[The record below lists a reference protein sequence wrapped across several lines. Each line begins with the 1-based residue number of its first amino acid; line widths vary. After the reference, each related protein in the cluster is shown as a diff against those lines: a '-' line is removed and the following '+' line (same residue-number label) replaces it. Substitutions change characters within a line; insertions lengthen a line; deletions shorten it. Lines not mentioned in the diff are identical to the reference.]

1 MPSRPLRSP
10 FELQKQSS
18 TAILRGMM
26 VIAVIFS
33 LLSCATAE
41 ESSLGK
47 RIDNFSLKDHR
58 GKNYSL
64 DDFNDSKLVLV
75 AFLGTECPLAKL
87 YVHRLNQLKEE
98 FRESDLSI
106 IAVNSNVQ
114 DSLSDLSNS
123 IRDQGITFPVLKDAT
138 NEVADEFGATRT
150 PEVFV
155 LDQNRIVRYFGRV
168 DDQYVVG
175 ITRSAPSREDAKIAI
190 QELLAGE
197 AVSVPETQ
205 ALGCIIGRRKT
216 PNENS
221 PVTYSNQI
229 ARIFQNRCVGC
240 HREGEVAPF
249 SMETYDDVA
258 GWGEMIAEVVQEGR
272 MPPWHANPQYGHFS
286 NDVSLSEKEKQLIA
300 TWVAN
305 GAPEGDPSELPVP
318 KEYVEGW
325 QLATNPDMVIPMA
338 DQPFEVAAE
347 VGPEG
352 IKYQHFWVDPKIDED
367 RWVTGME
374 ARPGN
379 PLVVHHI
386 IVYVHPQGKNT
397 REHSFLTAYVPGLR
411 LQALPPGAAKL
422 IPAGSWLRFEMHY
435 TPIGTEETDISQV
448 GLVFAEPESIKYE
461 VKTLH
466 VGNTGFELKPY
477 LANQKVTAKSGK
489 SPEEV
494 TLLSMSPHMHLRG
507 QAFRFEAEFPDGS
520 REILLDV
527 PNYDFNWQTQYR
539 LAEPRRLPAGTRLH
553 CTALFDNSENNL
565 ANPDP
570 SKTVYWGDQS
580 WDEMMLGYYDIMVSV
595 EPELLTSTGSVE
607 SIVKK
612 ILSQLDTDQN
622 SRLSLDEAKPL
633 DLLSRNFDRVDQ
645 NGDGFVSE
653 DELSAAVTRMHKQ

>member
-1 MPSRPLRSP
+1 M
-10 FELQKQSS
+10 
-18 TAILRGMM
+18 
-26 VIAVIFS
+26 AVICSS
-33 LLSCATAE
+33 LSHAAAE
-41 ESSLGK
+41 DASLGK
-47 RIDNFSLKDHR
+47 RIESFSLKDHR
-58 GKNYSL
+58 GKTYSL
-64 DDFNDSKLVLV
+64 DDFNDSKVVLV

-87 YVHRLNQLKEE
+87 YVHRLNELKEE
-98 FRESDLSI
+98 FGVEDLAI
-106 IAVNSNVQ
+106 VAVNSNVQ
-114 DSLSDLSNS
+114 DSLSDISAS
-123 IRDQGITFPVLKDAT
+123 VRDQAITFPVLKDAT
-138 NEVADEFGATRT
+138 NEVADLFGATRT

-155 LDQNRIVRYFGRV
+155 LDQNRIIRYSGRV

-175 ITRSAPSREDAKIAI
+175 ITRNAPTREDAKIAI
-190 QELLAGE
+190 QELLDGKTVT
-197 AVSVPETQ
+197 VSQTQ

-221 PVTYSNQI
+221 SVTYSNQI
-229 ARIFQNRCVGC
+229 ARIFQKRCVGC

-249 SMETYDDVA
+249 SMESFDDVT
-258 GWGEMIAEVVQEGR
+258 GWGEMIAEVVQEER
-272 MPPWHANPQYGHFS
+272 MPPWHANPEYGHFS
-286 NDVSLSEKEKQLIA
+286 NDVRLSAEEKKLIA

-305 GAPEGDPSELPVP
+305 GAPEGDPSALPEP
-318 KEYVEGW
+318 LDYVEGW
-325 QLATNPDMVIPMA
+325 QLGDSPDMVVPMA
-338 DQPFEVAAE
+338 DEPFEVAAE

-352 IKYQHFWVDPKIDED
+352 IKYQHFWVDPKITDD

-386 IVYVHPQGKNT
+386 IVYVHPKGKNT

-435 TPIGTEETDISQV
+435 TPIGTEETDLSQV
-448 GLVFAEPESIKYE
+448 GLIFAEPDSVSYE

-466 VGNTGFELKPY
+466 VGNTKFELKPY
-477 LANQKVTAKSGK
+477 LADQEVKAKSGK
-489 SPEEV
+489 SPDEV

-527 PNYDFNWQTQYR
+527 PEYDFNWQTQYR
-539 LAEPRRLPAGTRLH
+539 LVEPRRLPAGTRLH
-553 CTALFDNSENNL
+553 CTALFDNSDKNL

-580 WDEMMLGYYDIMVSV
+580 WDEMMLGYYDIMIPVD
-595 EPELLTSTGSVE
+595 PELLTSIGPVE
-607 SIVKK
+607 AIVGK
-612 ILSQLDTDQN
+612 ILAQLDSDQN
-622 SRLSLDEAKPL
+622 SRLSVAEAKPL
-633 DLLSRNFDRVDQ
+633 DLLSRNFERVDQ

-653 DELSAAVTRMHKQ
+653 DELSAAVKRLQNR